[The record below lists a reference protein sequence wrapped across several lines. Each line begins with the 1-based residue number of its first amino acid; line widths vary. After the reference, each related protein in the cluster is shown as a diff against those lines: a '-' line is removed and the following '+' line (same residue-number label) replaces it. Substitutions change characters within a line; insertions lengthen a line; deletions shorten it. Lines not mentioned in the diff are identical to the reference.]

1 MLILAQLLNP
11 CFKSTWLSFPV
22 GDPEG
27 PQAARDLR
35 STFQLSVDAV
45 GHSLQQKVES
55 AQLHAFNFQ
64 KLDCLLSHFHLE
76 KNILNYIVK
85 WVMHQNNASFLRKG
99 LSVLG
104 V

>member
-1 MLILAQLLNP
+1 MGSCYGSQCSRQGISLLMLILAQLLNP

-22 GDPEG
+22 GDPEA
-27 PQAARDLR
+27 PRAARDLR

-45 GHSLQQKVES
+45 GHSLQEKVES

-76 KNILNYIVK
+76 KKYIK
-85 WVMHQNNASFLRKG
+85 LHC
-99 LSVLG
+99 
-104 V
+104 